1 MKYLQYH
8 WKSRTCVVLLISVVI
23 SMLLISLELT
33 DWAAQINQ
41 QGYSH
46 GGEGGEGNKIPSFLR
61 YVLPFVKEL
70 VLIGGPLLLTLL
82 VLKLSSI
89 TKRKMQK

>member
-8 WKSRTCVVLLISVVI
+8 WKSRTFVVLAISIVVSI
-23 SMLLISLELT
+23 LLISLELT

-46 GGEGGEGNKIPSFLR
+46 GSEGKGIPSALR
-61 YVLPFVKEL
+61 YILPFVKEL
-70 VLIGGPLLLTLL
+70 VLIGVPLLLSLL
-82 VLKLSSI
+82 LMKVLRWLRRAK
-89 TKRKMQK
+89 KA

>member
-8 WKSRTCVVLLISVVI
+8 WKSRTFVVLAISIVV
-23 SMLLISLELT
+23 STLLISLELT

-46 GGEGGEGNKIPSFLR
+46 GSEGEGIPSVLR
-61 YVLPFVKEL
+61 YILPFAKEL
-70 VLIGGPLLLTLL
+70 VLIGVPLLLSLL
-82 VLKLSSI
+82 LMKVLRWLRRAK
-89 TKRKMQK
+89 KA

>member
-8 WKSRTCVVLLISVVI
+8 WKSRTFVVLAISIVVSI
-23 SMLLISLELT
+23 LLISLELT

-46 GGEGGEGNKIPSFLR
+46 GSEGGDGKGIPSALR
-61 YVLPFVKEL
+61 YILPFVKEL
-70 VLIGGPLLLTLL
+70 VLIGVPLLLSLL
-82 VLKLSSI
+82 LMKVSRWIRRAK
-89 TKRKMQK
+89 KA